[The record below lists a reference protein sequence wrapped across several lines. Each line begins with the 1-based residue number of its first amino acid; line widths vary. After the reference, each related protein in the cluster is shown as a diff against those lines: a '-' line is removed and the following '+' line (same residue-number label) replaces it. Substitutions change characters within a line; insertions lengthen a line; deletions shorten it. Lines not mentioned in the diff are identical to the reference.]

1 MRKTYCTH
9 LKIRMVLSFIF
20 ISVISFSQESKRSL
34 LTEYG
39 PDNSVMAN
47 QSSSFLT
54 GLKEKD
60 HSTSGLSVLPPPG
73 NDNFVAGL
81 NPPYVLSPNAGPCVT
96 GTTSQ
101 ATWQSGET
109 TPSCHTITSTMS
121 VWYSFQATNANM
133 WVSLLVQTGT
143 CYTAFGVYRVTGP
156 SIPGVA
162 NLVGC
167 VNYPNSNPT
176 RPQWYKKV
184 SMTGLIVGSWYA
196 IQVTYPNNGLGCG
209 NAGGNFCIAVG
220 VTSSCTTCSS
230 PCGPACTF
238 PTGPPT
244 VPQVTS
250 TCPPS
255 SLAPPMNEMEVRTR
269 CHSFTANYPSM
280 SLQMIILGYS
290 CSVGNVYSFNWSVYN
305 TSCGAALQTGTLA
318 NLNITGLTAGQNY
331 VLCYNWTSACDMDT
345 VWPYLWS
352 NSPLPVELMSFEGS
366 RKGNKVHLEWK
377 TASEKNSSHF
387 VVERTTDGEKFIAI
401 TKVPAA
407 GNSSHLISYETYDEW
422 PFNGRSFYR
431 LREVDISGDEQ
442 FSKLV
447 EVNFVHD
454 QTALTIHPNP
464 TKQNNFQISYMALT
478 SGMAELVVFDVAGRK
493 VYNESFY
500 VSEDEIINRNVSIP
514 DLKEGLYY
522 IRINNGGEFVS
533 QKLIYH

>member
-1 MRKTYCTH
+1 MQAESDN
-9 LKIRMVLSFIF
+9 V
-20 ISVISFSQESKRSL
+20 SVN
-34 LTEYG
+34 
-39 PDNSVMAN
+39 DH
-47 QSSSFLT
+47 SSCFT
-54 GLKEKD
+54 GLKEKKND
-60 HSTSGLSVLPPPG
+60 SQVMSVLPPPG

-101 ATWQSGET
+101 ATWQVGES
-109 TPSCHTITSTMS
+109 TPTCHTLASTMS

-133 WVSLLVQTGT
+133 WVSMLVQTGS
-143 CYTAFGVYRVTGP
+143 CYSAFGVYRVTGP
-156 SIPGVA
+156 AIPTLA

-196 IQVTYPNNGLGCG
+196 IQVTYPNGGVGCG
-209 NAGGNFCIAVG
+209 AAGGDFCIAVG

-238 PTGPPT
+238 PSGPPS
-244 VPQVTS
+244 VPVVTS

-255 SLAPPMNEMEVRTR
+255 SLAPPMNEMETRTR

-290 CSVGNVYSFNWSVYN
+290 CLGGNVYTFNWSVYS
-305 TSCGAALQTGTLA
+305 TACGAALQTGTLA

-345 VWPYLWS
+345 VWPYLYS
-352 NSPLPVELMSFEGS
+352 NSPLPVELISFEGS
-366 RKGNKVHLEWK
+366 RRGNKVLLQWQ
-377 TASEKNSSHF
+377 TATEKNSSHF
-387 VVERTTDGEKFIAI
+387 IVERTNDGGNFVEV
-401 TKVPAA
+401 TKVLAA
-407 GNSSHLISYETYDEW
+407 GNSSQLISYEAFDEY
-422 PFNGRSFYR
+422 PVNGKNFYR
-431 LREVDISGDEQ
+431 LKEIDINGDEQ

-447 EVNFVHD
+447 EVNFVNE
-454 QTALTIHPNP
+454 QTTLSVHPNP
-464 TKQNNFQISYMALT
+464 IKQNNFQIRYLALT
-478 SGMAELVVFDVAGRK
+478 TGLAELSVLDVTGRK
-493 VYNESFY
+493 IYDERFY
-500 VSEDEIINRNVSIP
+500 VSEDKITNWNVTIP
-514 DLKEGLYY
+514 DMKQGLYY
-522 IRINNGGEFVS
+522 IRINNGIELVS